1 MKRSIKSMLTILS
14 LALVLSICVSV
25 LTACP
30 NGDGAKEYTVS
41 IGAYDN
47 SKGTVTIDK
56 EKVEEGKEVTV
67 TVTSK
72 EGYEIKSFFVGSNNL
87 TADFYA
93 KNNMNASR
101 DWTSGTYTFKVN
113 RDSEVRAEFQ
123 VRGINGSDDY
133 IYTLTPEYDVNK
145 GTVTVSPDRVKFAE
159 NEAVTLNIEPNNN
172 FVLTSILVD
181 GVERVSEAKPA
192 GNNYTYNFTFNI
204 TKDTTVKVVIGYDVT
219 KIDDVTAAKFDEAI
233 KSNEWVLVDFW
244 STDCGFCTQVL
255 GPSLKALTKAKK
267 LGNVRV
273 IKVELNS
280 LSDNSSDAYKLKEK
294 YRKQLNSDSTGLPF
308 VVLFKDGVAKACHGG
323 AFGQNVVQSEKPTI
337 DWLKAQ
343 GVQI

>member
-30 NGDGAKEYTVS
+30 TNNEVKEYTVS
-41 IGAYDN
+41 IGTYDN

-72 EGYEIKSFFVGSNNL
+72 DGWEIKSFFIGSNNL
-87 TADFYA
+87 TADFYS
-93 KNNMNASR
+93 KNNMDANR

-113 RDSEVRAEFQ
+113 KDSEVRAEFQ
-123 VRGINGSDDY
+123 IRGTNGSDDY
-133 IYTLTPEYDVNK
+133 IYTLACEYDANK
-145 GTVTVSPDRVKFAE
+145 GAVTVSPDRAKFAE
-159 NEAVTLNIEPNNN
+159 NEAVTLNIVLNNN
-172 FVLTSILVD
+172 FVLKSILVD
-181 GVERVSEAKPA
+181 GAERVSEAKQA

-204 TKDTTVKVVIGYDVT
+204 TKDSTVNVVIGYDVT
-219 KIDDVTAAKFDEAI
+219 IISDVEVAKFDEAI

-244 STDCGFCTQVL
+244 SHDCGFCVDIL
-255 GPSLKALTKAKK
+255 GPSLKALTRDRKI
-267 LGNVRV
+267 GNVRV
-273 IKVELNS
+273 IKVELES
-280 LSDNSSDAYKLKEK
+280 LNDRTSDAFKLKEK
-294 YRKQLNSDSTGLPF
+294 YRMQLGYNGTGLPF
-308 VVLFKDGVAKACHGG
+308 VVLFKDGEAKAYYGG
-323 AFGQNVVQSEKPTI
+323 AFGNTVAGSEKPTI
-337 DWLKAQ
+337 DWLKGQ